1 MDKNLLIALC
11 VVVFFV
17 VYTRPHWYL
26 KAKSYIYKPI
36 RYDISDFPELQ
47 VFNDNF
53 QEIRDEFLTITQ
65 YINHDKPRAQE
76 VWSGKYVKEA
86 NDYLSKNKDLV
97 GWVPS
102 WQVGAAGGNKRWVN
116 FPLYALG
123 YKFENNLKQVPKLA
137 KLLENKPYI
146 KIAGF
151 SKMLPGANIPPHVDA
166 TGMPN
171 GTIAYHLGVDIPEE
185 NKCTLVVNGE
195 TIYQKQGDY
204 IIFESTYVH
213 SADNPT
219 DKDRTIL
226 YLEIEV

>member
-1 MDKNLLIALC
+1 MQNWQVGLLIVIIL
-11 VVVFFV
+11 V

-26 KAKSYIYKPI
+26 RAKSYIIKPT
-36 RYDISDFPELQ
+36 RYYISDFPELQ
-47 VFNDNF
+47 VFNDHF
-53 QEIRDEFLTITQ
+53 KEIRDEFLTITQ
-65 YINHDKPRAQE
+65 NVNYDKPRGQG
-76 VWSGKYVKEA
+76 VWSGEFVDEA
-86 NDYLSKNKDLV
+86 NAYLSKNKDLV
-97 GWVPS
+97 GWIPS
-102 WQVGAAGGNKRWVN
+102 WQAGSSKGNNRWFN

-137 KLLENKPYI
+137 ALLANKPYI

-151 SKMLPGANIPPHVDA
+151 SKMLPGAIIPPHVDA

-204 IIFESTYVH
+204 LIFESTYVH
-213 SADNPT
+213 SAENPT
-219 DKDRTIL
+219 NADRTIL